1 MMECL
6 VDIRDIF
13 IKRTNVFTVAF
24 CAMFLLSSC
33 SQPPADYTDNGRKVY
48 KRSGTSVSSHK
59 SSEKSTSYNYNKDNK
74 SSGDERKRT
83 EEDETHNMIF
93 EEDNLHEEV
102 DAVYNSEE
110 FALPYPMGNYHFMWP
125 LDGKVIAHYDKAA
138 GREGINI
145 VADIN
150 TSVKSAAAGKVIY
163 VGDDLSEYGKL
174 VIVKHD
180 NEILTAYA
188 HLNEASVR
196 KGDIIQ
202 KGQRIAKVGH
212 SGDVSAP
219 QLHFS
224 IRKRD
229 FTINPEKQY

>member
-1 MMECL
+1 M
-6 VDIRDIF
+6 DIRDIF
-13 IKRTNVFTVAF
+13 IKRINLLIIVLCSA
-24 CAMFLLSSC
+24 FLLSSC
-33 SQPPADYTDNGRKVY
+33 SQPPADYKDNGRKVY
-48 KRSGTSVSSHK
+48 SRSGTTVSSHK
-59 SSEKSTSYNYNKDNK
+59 SKEKSTSHNYNKSERSSSDEAPSEDDN
-74 SSGDERKRT
+74 
-83 EEDETHNMIF
+83 HNLIF
-93 EEDNLHEEV
+93 EEDLHEEV
-102 DAVYNSEE
+102 EAAYNSEQ
-110 FALPYPMGNYHFMWP
+110 FALSYPMGNYHFMWP

-145 VADIN
+145 VAEMN
-150 TSVKSAAAGKVIY
+150 TPIKSAAAGKVIY

-188 HLNEASVR
+188 HLSDASVR
-196 KGDIIQ
+196 KGDIVQ
-202 KGQRIAKVGH
+202 KGQKIAKVGH